1 MTLNYQLPVTFP
13 GYIIYIA
20 DLSDFLLVKTFFLL
34 HLSWHLIGKNYHAR
48 TVLENYVL
56 AARFF
61 LYVCFI

>member
-13 GYIIYIA
+13 GYI
-20 DLSDFLLVKTFFLL
+20 LLICLISFWLKTFFLL